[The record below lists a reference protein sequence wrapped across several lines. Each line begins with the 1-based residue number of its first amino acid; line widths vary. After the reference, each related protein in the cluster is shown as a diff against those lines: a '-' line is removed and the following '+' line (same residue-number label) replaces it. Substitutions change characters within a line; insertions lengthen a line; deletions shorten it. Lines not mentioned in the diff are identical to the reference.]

1 MCAANETKGDGKGNK
16 EKEQCITATA
26 CEERKR
32 RWHPSEKGVQAEREE
47 KSPGKHDMRGRGGGS
62 KMATEEGEGRGLK
75 SQTMPR
81 HHSLIHSPQ
90 GRRAPCTVSST
101 LAPNPST
108 KKKLALYLSLHSLHP
123 FCFLSAVSSTR
134 ICVCVCETQTP
145 RSDCVRREIKGG
157 RETRG
162 SQTTKSV
169 KHSLKKKRESQSVSF
184 AATQWN
190 MEYPAEKRK
199 QQIDRSAYEAQV
211 VQLKARQLITKK
223 HRTTT
228 NAIIII
234 FIIVVAP
241 RCVCVCAEFLCLKKI
256 GKGQGIL
263 GRCDLPAVRATH
275 HQRRRRGS
283 NAHVAPWG
291 GAQIQVRLVRYHVTT
306 LQQRRWV

>member
-1 MCAANETKGDGKGNK
+1 VLRARCPLHS
-16 EKEQCITATA
+16 
-26 CEERKR
+26 
-32 RWHPSEKGVQAEREE
+32 HPTQAQKKNSHYTFRYILFI
-47 KSPGKHDMRGRGGGS
+47 PF
-62 KMATEEGEGRGLK
+62 
-75 SQTMPR
+75 
-81 HHSLIHSPQ
+81 
-90 GRRAPCTVSST
+90 VSSP
-101 LAPNPST
+101 L
-108 KKKLALYLSLHSLHP
+108 
-123 FCFLSAVSSTR
+123 FLRRVFV
-134 ICVCVCETQTP
+134 CVCVCETQTP